1 MRLGDGVLPAF
12 AARRIGLVREYLK
25 ELCDHG
31 ACARGAS
38 ALCAVLLR
46 GQARSV
52 HTVKAGVQK
61 AVRLGRE
68 AMLRTQ
74 HILEHLVYCACHDQQ
89 HGVGGSSTEREWG
102 SALFGKPISESSLP
116 WRPGSIMSSSPI
128 FACRRGGVTAGYA
141 WEEQPADRVRAGRPR
156 GGARNFSREAG
167 GIYSGPAGRT

>member
-1 MRLGDGVLPAF
+1 MRLGDGVLSAF

-38 ALCAVLLR
+38 ALCAALR
-46 GQARSV
+46 GEARGV

-128 FACRRGGVTAGYA
+128 FACRRGDVTAGYA
-141 WEEQPADRVRAGRPR
+141 REEQPAERAER
-156 GGARNFSREAG
+156 GCGDSRNFSRW
-167 GIYSGPAGRT
+167 GITADLLDVYEGTC